1 MHDDCA
7 DVPLPSVPRSSS
19 STRPAP
25 KRARWQAI
33 DVPMTP
39 PPMTIASKCSM
50 VASRIRESQSGGAVS
65 LSCQRESTACD
76 SQTVAANS
84 AMPAAAMRKSAAKSR
99 GTLSC
104 MPASRI

>member
-1 MHDDCA
+1 MQDDCA

-50 VASRIRESQSGGAVS
+50 AGRVRVQSGAAVS

-84 AMPAAAMRKSAAKSR
+84 AMPAAAIRKSAAKSR
-99 GTLSC
+99 GMLSC
-104 MPASRI
+104 MPASRIW